1 MSKVNYSKDQLIA
14 MSGDLRAAKG
24 RLSETH
30 QELLGYVNGLVAQW
44 ESGAQQAYLDKQT
57 RWNNAIENPA
67 DNSGLLPIIESIAK
81 VVEDGAIDMATTDA
95 QNAAKWM

>member
-1 MSKVNYSKDQLIA
+1 MSKVSYSKEQLLA
-14 MSGDLRAAKG
+14 MAGDLRAAKG

-44 ESGAQQAYLDKQT
+44 ESDAQKAYLEKQK
-57 RWNNAIENPA
+57 RWNDAIESP
-67 DNSGLLPIIESIAK
+67 DKTSGLLPIVEAVAK

-95 QNAAKWM
+95 QAAAKWM